1 MAFSGDKNDEC
12 FREKF
17 PKKLNPILQHD
28 ENDEMGRLGRQ
39 YQFIL
44 MILAMLAKNIV
55 DQFSRNK
62 AL

>member
-17 PKKLNPILQHD
+17 PKKLNHILQHD
-28 ENDEMGRLGRQ
+28 ENDEMGRLDRQ

-44 MILAMLAKNIV
+44 MILAMLSKHIV